1 METFSRWAI
10 LVKIVNESQSKG
22 HPVGHT
28 FMQKLT
34 YLLQNALQIELGYSF
49 RIHYYGPYS
58 EEVWQDLR
66 ILDELKILN
75 VTPQKDGYGYS
86 ITLGENSAL
95 FNRDGSA
102 IPGDAISKLVEVLG
116 GCDVKVLEIIAT
128 THYAYSFLASNK
140 LEESKLAEETTKAV
154 TALKPHIHPNQVSTA
169 IGIMK
174 ELAWI

>member
-1 METFSRWAI
+1 MESFVRWAI
-10 LVKIVNESQSKG
+10 LVRIVNESQSKG

-28 FMQKLT
+28 YMQKLT
-34 YLLQNALQIELGYSF
+34 YLLQNALQIQLGYAF

-86 ITLGENSAL
+86 ITLGENSGL
-95 FNRDGSA
+95 FDGYESTV
-102 IPGDAISKLVEVLG
+102 PSGAISKLVEVLG
-116 GCDVKVLEIIAT
+116 GCEVKILEIIAT
-128 THYAYSFLASNK
+128 THYAYSFLTSTN
-140 LEESKLAEETTKAV
+140 LEESKLAEETAKAV
-154 TALKPHIHPNQVSTA
+154 TALKPHIHPSQVSTA